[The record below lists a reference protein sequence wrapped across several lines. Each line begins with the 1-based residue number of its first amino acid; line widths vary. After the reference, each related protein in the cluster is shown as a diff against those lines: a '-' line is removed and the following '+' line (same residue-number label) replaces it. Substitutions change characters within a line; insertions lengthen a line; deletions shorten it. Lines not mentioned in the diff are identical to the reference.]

1 MKKLPLLLAALVST
15 SALASGAAPTTPD
28 AWMNAQPSLELTVEP
43 AGSADTYSVQAVIT
57 DKVTGKVLER
67 PTMVIK
73 GGAWG
78 RAEIGAA
85 WTKSSNEGREYLSV
99 KLDDPSFTAPI
110 FASLFA
116 DEDGKSFNLIWS
128 RGRTSNGN

>member
-1 MKKLPLLLAALVST
+1 MKKLPLLLATLVST

-78 RAEIGAA
+78 RAEIGAKGA
-85 WTKSSNEGREYLSV
+85 PGMVSVTLAVSVEPSGRGAAYFAEFRREGGNTDTQSGTV
-99 KLDDPSFTAPI
+99 FV
-110 FASLFA
+110 
-116 DEDGKSFNLIWS
+116 S
-128 RGRTSNGN
+128 R